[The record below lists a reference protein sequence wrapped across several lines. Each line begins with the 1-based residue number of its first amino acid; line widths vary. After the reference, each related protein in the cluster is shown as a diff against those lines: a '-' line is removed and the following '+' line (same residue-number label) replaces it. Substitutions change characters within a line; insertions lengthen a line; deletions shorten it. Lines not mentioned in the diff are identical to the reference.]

1 LEAITARLLPKDLG
15 CMVLHVPHQRIA
27 SSLAILGGLAALSA
41 AEFPVDGDSGFIPYL
56 AEPARPAPENFVT
69 KDDIFLNGIL
79 AGPVALLPAKTS
91 WGVPYGVETA
101 YRWDGGTWQTGV
113 PWLPADRWP
122 KHVRRGYLGYEF
134 QDPETFA
141 VFTEFLDAAT
151 GAVRGRAEGS
161 ISYAYHFDL
170 NEHAI
175 AVTRGFGPVEIHL
188 HDGER
193 RSIPVRG
200 SSSRDVILDGRELV
214 VFSYDSLDRGSGWL
228 ERRSID
234 TGEVLDSWTLPPRSG
249 IYAFHAGKIL
259 AAEYQQWG
267 SFRPLLARAGVAAME
282 PLVLP
287 EAAQPGSRMLTS
299 DNLGD
304 PNPAARTPTGV
315 WLTLPAEKQNQ
326 GALMHLDLSGEVPG
340 WSLGIDS
347 SAIFF
352 NGHRV
357 VTRRDWNEPL
367 LIADADPATLP
378 TAFLVPAR
386 SPEISGVLPVKV
398 RLDRPSA
405 ATVKVRVTSRNGGTA
420 TPGDDFAVF
429 DQWITFPPGA
439 VEAEGLLVV
448 KEDFTPEPHET
459 LVLEITGTEN
469 ANLPIK
475 TEQVSVIE
483 GSGVQKWISA
493 DPAPT
498 GNPGQPTG
506 SSMTGGD
513 GLLYRAGLRNRLEVI
528 EPRTGVVLETVEL
541 SLDSQKIETRY
552 VNGYYGPQGTMSL
565 AATADGVICWFGDR
579 TTYGTSLVLW
589 TLSGKRTLPGWS
601 LRVANPVEGGAPGL
615 IEATASERT
624 TAAIPAKL
632 VVSAARMEHGS
643 YGDNSEYSPLSPA
656 DLLIPADG
664 TPLRYALPIHSE
676 MATHRSKAP
685 IRLQF
690 HDAAGFITEQCLIE
704 PSPCDY
710 DPYRTMIPLDPAL
723 AVTGVGG
730 IMRRGDSLWV
740 CFPKAPHPVSTRLS
754 GCVQE
759 LDGTTYEVR
768 RTIWAPAALK
778 HPGFGESI
786 IDAGRDIVIVAT
798 HNVDS
803 PNRSTKT
810 TRSLCVLD
818 AASGNFR
825 AVIPWKFWANPT
837 VAFDDTYVAIASASD
852 QDGARKTAG
861 GLILYSRA
869 TFKPVASLKL
879 AGEGGGSSMAFAG
892 GALWLG
898 VPNAEWRPPFHPKN
912 EPGQPFAG
920 AVLRFGALPS
930 LKSAQV
936 FISPAATWAPS
947 QFGVNLDVA
956 DDGSVLARA
965 FNGIFRID
973 PVTLAITAS
982 PSSAR
987 LLPLRNF
994 SRGEGLRSDDYHG
1007 IFDEET
1013 GMRLTDLASN
1023 GRSVIGKDSL
1033 LYPSWQEIFSVP
1045 FDRAGS
1051 FELWQRYAEELP
1063 GDPRP
1068 DLQRYVE
1075 EHVGSIPVVTV
1086 TPASGY
1092 YRSYAKVNISG
1103 PMPPDMTMLVEFS
1116 MAGGPWEVLALRN
1129 GSGPVRNRYGVA
1141 DKTAPN
1147 EIAAPDLIPSRGA
1160 RFRARYDLTANL
1172 PLALSEYRF
1181 LYVKP

>member
-1 LEAITARLLPKDLG
+1 VLP
-15 CMVLHVPHQRIA
+15 QRIA
-27 SSLAILGGLAALSA
+27 SFLALLGGLAALPA
-41 AEFPVDGDSGFIPYL
+41 AELPVGADDGFIPYL
-56 AEPARPAPENFVT
+56 AEPARHAPATFAT

-79 AGPVALLPAKTS
+79 AGPVALVAARTS
-91 WGVPYGVETA
+91 WGIPYGVEAA
-101 YRWDGGTWQTGV
+101 YRWENGAWQTGV

-122 KHVRRGYLGYEF
+122 QHVRRGYLAYQF
-134 QDPETFA
+134 QDPETSA

-151 GAVRGRAEGS
+151 GEVRGRTEGS
-161 ISYAYHFDL
+161 IYHPYHFDI

-175 AVTRGFGPVEIHL
+175 AVTRGFGPVEVYP

-259 AAEYQQWG
+259 VAEYEQWG
-267 SFRPLLARAGVAAME
+267 SFRPLLARVGVAAME

-287 EAAQPGSRMLTS
+287 EAAQPGSRMLTADTLS
-299 DNLGD
+299 D

-315 WLTLPAEKQNQ
+315 WLNLPAEKQNQ
-326 GALMHLDLSGEVPG
+326 GALMHFDLSGDTPG

-352 NGHRV
+352 NGYRV
-357 VTRRDWNEPL
+357 VTRRAWNEPL
-367 LIADADPATLP
+367 LIADADPGTLP
-378 TAFLVPAR
+378 TAFLIPSR

-420 TPGDDFAVF
+420 TPGADFTAF

-439 VEAEGLLVV
+439 VEAEGSLIV

-459 LVLEITGTEN
+459 LALEIAGTEN
-469 ANLPIK
+469 ANLPVK
-475 TEQVSVIE
+475 TEQVAVIE
-483 GSGVQKWISA
+483 GSGVQKWIAA

-498 GNPGQPTG
+498 GPISGPTG
-506 SSMTGGD
+506 SNITGGD

-528 EPRTGVVLETVEL
+528 DPLTGVLLETVEL

-552 VNGYYGPQGTMSL
+552 VNGYYGPQGGMSL
-565 AATADGVICWFGDR
+565 AATPDGVICWLGDR
-579 TTYGTSLVLW
+579 TTYGTSSVLW

-601 LRVANPVEGGAPGL
+601 LRIANPVEGGAPGR
-615 IEATASERT
+615 IEATASERSS
-624 TAAIPAKL
+624 AAIPVKL

-643 YGDNSEYSPLSPA
+643 YGDKSEYSPLSPA

-664 TPLRYALPIHSE
+664 TPLLYDLPIHSE
-676 MATHRSKAP
+676 RATHRSQAP

-690 HDAAGFITEQCLIE
+690 FDADGFITEQCLIE

-710 DPYRTMIPLDPAL
+710 DPYRTLIPLDPAL
-723 AVTGVGG
+723 ALTGVGG
-730 IMRRGDSLWV
+730 IMRRGDGLWV
-740 CFPKAPHPVSTRLS
+740 CFPKAAHPVSAKLS

-759 LDGTTYEVR
+759 LDATTYEVR

-818 AASGNFR
+818 AASGSFR

-837 VAFDDTYVAIASASD
+837 VAFDDNYVAIASASD

-879 AGEGGGSSMAFAG
+879 AGEGGGSSMTFAG

-898 VPNAEWRPPFHPKN
+898 LPNAEWRPPFLPKK
-912 EPGQPFAG
+912 ERGQPFAG

-930 LKSAQV
+930 LKSGQV
-936 FISPAATWAPS
+936 FFSPAATWAPS
-947 QFGVNLDVA
+947 QFGVNLDLA

-994 SRGEGLRSDDYHG
+994 SRGEGLRSDDAHG

-1013 GMRLTDLASN
+1013 GMRLTDLASFGKN
-1023 GRSVIGKDSL
+1023 VIGIDSF
-1033 LYPSWQEIFSVP
+1033 LYPAWQEIFSVP

-1051 FELWQRYAEELP
+1051 FKLWQRYAEELP
-1063 GDPRP
+1063 DDPRP

-1075 EHVGSIPVVTV
+1075 EHVGSIPVVQV
-1086 TPASGY
+1086 KHNDGY
-1092 YRSYAKVNISG
+1092 HRSYATVEISG

-1116 MAGGPWEVLALRN
+1116 MAGGPWEVLALRH

-1141 DKTAPN
+1141 NKTTPN
-1147 EIAAPDLIPSRGA
+1147 EIAAPESVPSRGA

-1172 PLALSEYRF
+1172 PLGLSEYRHF
-1181 LYVKP
+1181 YVKP

>member
-1 LEAITARLLPKDLG
+1 
-15 CMVLHVPHQRIA
+15 M
-27 SSLAILGGLAALSA
+27 
-41 AEFPVDGDSGFIPYL
+41 DGDSGLIPYL
-56 AEPARPAPENFVT
+56 AEPAHRAPAAFGT
-69 KDDIFLNGIL
+69 IQDIYLNGIL
-79 AGPVALLPAKTS
+79 AGPVALVPARTS
-91 WGVPYGVETA
+91 WGVPYGVEHA
-101 YRWDGGTWQTGV
+101 YRWENGAWQTGV

-122 KHVRRGYLGYEF
+122 DHIRRGYLGYQS
-134 QDPETFA
+134 QDPVTSA
-141 VFTEFLDAAT
+141 VFTEFLDATT
-151 GAVRGRAEGS
+151 GAVRGRVEGS
-161 ISYAYHFDL
+161 IYYAYHFDL

-175 AVTRGFGPVEIHL
+175 AVTGGHGPVEIHL
-188 HDGER
+188 HDGQR

-200 SSSRDVILDGRELV
+200 FWSRDVILDGRELV
-214 VFSYDSLDRGSGWL
+214 IFSYDSLDSGSGWM

-234 TGEVLDSWTLPPRSG
+234 TGEVLDSWTLPSRSR
-249 IYAFHAGKIL
+249 IHAFHAGKIL
-259 AAEYQQWG
+259 AGEYEPWG

-299 DNLGD
+299 DALGD

-315 WLTLPAEKQNQ
+315 WLSLSAEKQNQ
-326 GALMHLDLSGEVPG
+326 GALMHLDLARDTPG

-347 SAIFF
+347 SAVSF
-352 NGHRV
+352 NGYRV

-378 TAFLVPAR
+378 TAFLIPSR
-386 SPEISGVLPVKV
+386 SPEITGALPVKV

-405 ATVKVRVTSRNGGTA
+405 ATVKVRVTSKNGGTA
-420 TPGDDFAVF
+420 TPGADFTVF

-439 VEAEGLLVV
+439 VEAEGSMIV

-459 LVLEITGTEN
+459 LVLEIAGTEN
-469 ANLPIK
+469 ANLPVK
-475 TEQVSVIE
+475 AEQVAVIA

-498 GNPGQPTG
+498 GPISGPTG
-506 SSMTGGD
+506 SNITGGD

-528 EPRTGVVLETVEL
+528 DPLTGVLLETVEL
-541 SLDSQKIETRY
+541 SLESQKIETLY
-552 VNGYYGPQGTMSL
+552 VNGYYGPQGTISL
-565 AATADGVICWFGDR
+565 SATPDGVICWFGDR

-615 IEATASERT
+615 IEATASERSP
-624 TAAIPAKL
+624 AAIPVRL
-632 VVSAARMEHGS
+632 VVSSARMEHGT
-643 YGDNSEYSPLSPA
+643 YGLHSEYSPLSPA
-656 DLLIPADG
+656 DLLVPADG
-664 TPLRYALPIHSE
+664 TPLRFDLPIHSE
-676 MATHRSKAP
+676 MVTDRSRAP

-690 HDAAGFITEQCLIE
+690 FDAAGFITEQCLIE

-710 DPYRTMIPLDPAL
+710 DPYRTLIPLDPAL
-723 AVTGVGG
+723 AVTGVGAF
-730 IMRRGDSLWV
+730 MRRGDSLWV
-740 CFPKAPHPVSTRLS
+740 CFPKAVHPVSAKTS

-759 LDGTTYEVR
+759 LDATTYEVR

-778 HPGFGESI
+778 HPGFGDRI
-786 IDAGRDIVIVAT
+786 IDAGSDIIIEAV

-818 AASGNFR
+818 AASGNTR
-825 AVIPWKFWANPT
+825 AVIPWKFWALPT
-837 VAFDDTYVAIASASD
+837 VAFDDNYVAIASASD

-861 GLILYSRA
+861 GLILYSRSS
-869 TFKPVASLKL
+869 FKPVASLKL
-879 AGEGGGSSMAFAG
+879 AGESGGSSMAFAG

-898 VPNAEWRPPFHPKN
+898 VPNAEWRPPFLPKK
-912 EPGQPFAG
+912 ERGQPFAG

-930 LKSAQV
+930 LKSSQV
-936 FISPAATWAPS
+936 FFSPAATWAPS
-947 QFGVNLDVA
+947 QFGVNLDPA

-973 PVTLAITAS
+973 PATLAITAS

-994 SRGEGLRSDDYHG
+994 SRGEGLRTDDYHG

-1013 GMRLTDLASN
+1013 GMRLTDLASF
-1023 GRSVIGKDSL
+1023 GRNLINSGSF
-1033 LYPSWQEIFSVP
+1033 LYPAWQGILSVP
-1045 FDRAGS
+1045 FNRAGS
-1051 FELWQRYAEELP
+1051 FKLWERYAEELP
-1063 GDPRP
+1063 GDLRP

-1075 EHVGSIPVVTV
+1075 EHVGSIPAVTV
-1086 TPASGY
+1086 KHTDGY
-1092 YRSYAKVNISG
+1092 NRSYATVEISG

-1129 GSGPVRNRYGVA
+1129 GAGPVRNRYGVA
-1141 DKTAPN
+1141 SKTTPN
-1147 EIAAPDLIPSRGA
+1147 EIAAPESVPSRGA

-1172 PLALSEYRF
+1172 PLGLSEYRHF
-1181 LYVKP
+1181 YVKP